1 MTAVNLFSLYVVS
14 LDFHLNNLEEKGA
27 KSSEYFQNGITAVIT
42 KKVTRGPIQF
52 STVFSERYFSDRYP
66 NFFFSIAISCLR
78 SRKYP

>member
-42 KKVTRGPIQF
+42 KRLQGGQFNFPQF
-52 STVFSERYFSDRYP
+52 SATDILAIDTQTFSF
-66 NFFFSIAISCLR
+66 L
-78 SRKYP
+78 